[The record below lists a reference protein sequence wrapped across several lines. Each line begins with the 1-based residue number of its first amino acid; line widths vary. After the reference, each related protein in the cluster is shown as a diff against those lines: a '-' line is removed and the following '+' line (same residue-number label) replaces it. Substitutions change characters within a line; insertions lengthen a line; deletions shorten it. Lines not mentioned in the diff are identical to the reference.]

1 MRRGTNML
9 WVTATASLALL
20 FLARGRGGEPDTG
33 IRRLR
38 RIQGE
43 EPGDGE
49 TKGDTRPVRA
59 FWAILELPQRLLPPS
74 VESRLFADL
83 EKYVRLSGYTIEQ
96 LAGIRVLAGVSL
108 PLVSVL
114 ALRFSPMGLALSLPL
129 AVFGVM
135 LPRLL
140 SARNRA
146 RYFDSVRQALP
157 HTADMLYAF
166 ILGGRNLDQAFR
178 GAALSSPEPLRPL
191 LARAVRE
198 MELGSS
204 REDAFNHLLERC
216 PVPELSSLLRSLLE
230 AERRGHPL
238 STTLEV
244 FSRDIRLRRRDQL
257 RVVVAKAPLKML
269 APLIFL
275 ILPAS
280 ILLTV
285 GPTFLATFNRVF

>member
-1 MRRGTNML
+1 
-9 WVTATASLALL
+9 
-20 FLARGRGGEPDTG
+20 
-33 IRRLR
+33 
-38 RIQGE
+38 
-43 EPGDGE
+43 
-49 TKGDTRPVRA
+49 
-59 FWAILELPQRLLPPS
+59 
-74 VESRLFADL
+74 
-83 EKYVRLSGYTIEQ
+83 
-96 LAGIRVLAGVSL
+96 
-108 PLVSVL
+108 
-114 ALRFSPMGLALSLPL
+114 
-129 AVFGVM
+129 M

-146 RYFDSVRQALP
+146 SYFDRVRQALP

-191 LARAVRE
+191 LARGVRE

-204 REDAFNHLLERC
+204 REDAFNHLLESC
-216 PVPELSSLLRSLLE
+216 PVPEFSSLLRSLLE

-238 STTLEV
+238 AVALEV

-280 ILLTV
+280 VLLTV